1 MPTKEQERKALAK
14 IREIVESLGEDSYIG
29 TALDGCLDDAA
40 ENIENDFALSMRERY
55 ETAAAKLAEE
65 EKKTALLTS
74 SLEFARRQVIT
85 IEEASAL
92 WSELFD
98 NRKRRE
104 TERGIAADAILANME
119 NPASPEFVNAREE
132 YRTANKRIER
142 LNTLLDRMEEIYS
155 GTKKGE
161 NA

>member
-55 ETAAAKLAEE
+55 E
-65 EKKTALLTS
+65 TS